1 METITSRY
9 IVFKVCEFGR
19 TLARQVSAS
28 YFTVMDSKL
37 KRKDGK
43 EWASENYFRL
53 VCITSLTSS
62 STLHLKPV
70 ESKGEGKGAYPC
82 SVGVEV

>member
-1 METITSRY
+1 M
-9 IVFKVCEFGR
+9 FKVCGFGR

-53 VCITSLTSS
+53 VCITS